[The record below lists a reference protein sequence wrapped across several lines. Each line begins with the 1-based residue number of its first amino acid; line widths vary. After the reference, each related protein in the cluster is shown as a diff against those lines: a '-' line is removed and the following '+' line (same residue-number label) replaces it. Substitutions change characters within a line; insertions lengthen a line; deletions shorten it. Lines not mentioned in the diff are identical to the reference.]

1 MVDRYHLLLG
11 CVALGIG
18 VVLALLDLLVVP
30 AVPPRRSHPLGP
42 AVLPFAVVS
51 VAAIWSAVPD
61 TEPAVVV
68 LGVLVPCALGRWS
81 RRTTVGPIG
90 CAAVCVAGAVAAV
103 LGAAGRVGPLSSV
116 CALGAVVL
124 APVQLGFGR
133 RTLTSRDLGVVAAA
147 QVGLA
152 VVVRT
157 TVHRSA
163 PVAWTMAL
171 AGLGVVGLLLAVTA
185 GRAAGGDGDERR

>member
-1 MVDRYHLLLG
+1 MVERYHLLLG
-11 CVALGIG
+11 CAALGVG
-18 VVLALLDLLVVP
+18 VVLAVLDAV
-30 AVPPRRSHPLGP
+30 AVPTAAPRRSHPLGP

-51 VAAIWSAVPD
+51 MVAIWSAVPD

-90 CAAVCVAGAVAAV
+90 WAAVCVAGAVAAV

-124 APVQLGFGR
+124 APAQLGFGR
-133 RTLTSRDLGVVAAA
+133 RTLTGRDLGIVAVA
-147 QVGLA
+147 QLGLA
-152 VVVRT
+152 VVVRA
-157 TVHRSA
+157 TVHRTA
-163 PVAWTMAL
+163 PVAWTM
-171 AGLGVVGLLLAVTA
+171 GLVGLVAVGLVLAATA
-185 GRAAGGDGDERR
+185 GHAAVGDGDERR